1 MIGDDRMTRGLWL
14 LVEEL
19 IRWQQINA
27 TINAVGFLVVGA
39 ILAWCVI
46 KIKRLERRGMGL

>member
-1 MIGDDRMTRGLWL
+1 MDGSGRMVGGLWL

-39 ILAWCVI
+39 ILSWCVI
-46 KIKRLERRGMGL
+46 NIRRVKQHTGA